1 MLSHENRA
9 RLRRDFSATKG
20 RNSPRKVPRTVVN
33 RLFSEIFL
41 VMNTESSSCGLNGH
55 WETFPNCLQ
64 LQVHHLTWSHGLMLQ
79 MQVIQGDCHSMA
91 SPVRM
96 FSVPPPLHKPRNT
109 LSLQTLT
116 FVTVSSS
123 FYKILVSFTSPFP
136 DPSHCTCMGVG
147 PKAIRIFHIGVK
159 VLISTLVSPH

>member
-1 MLSHENRA
+1 M
-9 RLRRDFSATKG
+9 ATERPSQTAYSFKFI
-20 RNSPRKVPRTVVN
+20 T
-33 RLFSEIFL
+33 
-41 VMNTESSSCGLNGH
+41 
-55 WETFPNCLQ
+55 
-64 LQVHHLTWSHGLMLQ
+64 LMLQ

-123 FYKILVSFTSPFP
+123 FYKILVSVTSPFP
-136 DPSHCTCMGVG
+136 DPSHCTCVGVG

-159 VLISTLVSPH
+159 VLISTLVSPLLRDVSYGQGMCHFPDYLLDGNQEWPGCQDYCENFCIIFQTLLLNNLVIHLVL